1 MAIVCEKYPELKKEE
16 AKEKVEEVNTETV
29 VGVDDITEAED
40 KTNNE

>member
-16 AKEKVEEVNTETV
+16 AKEKLEEVKTEAVVEVDNTTET
-29 VGVDDITEAED
+29 ED